1 MSYIGSPMMS
11 MIEELT
17 ALRNRA
23 ILKDLSDNVFE
34 HILYQGVTSEHSYGA
49 GTYYN
54 GIYFNEHEIANEYFD
69 RYQDAEPLF

>member
-1 MSYIGSPMMS
+1 MSYIAGPMMS
-11 MIEELT
+11 MTEELIY
-17 ALRNRA
+17 LRNRD
-23 ILKDLSDNVFE
+23 ILKGLSDNVFE
-34 HILYQGVTSEHSYGA
+34 HILYQGVTSDHSYGA